1 MESTNARAPVLLAA
15 IMLNPLHGSAPQK
28 EPINFVTIIVVT
40 IVLLSGAPSSFATT
54 KGLSQIVTPDLQPEG
69 DLSLS
74 LQIQDKRI
82 ANPYQLQAELG
93 LTKWAEVAVF
103 RGFQPDEWILGTEI
117 GLLTKEPWL
126 LSVGFVNW
134 SPHLDVDPQ
143 PYIEL
148 GYYTEHNKFIVGA
161 IHAGYKNEAILGYA
175 YDFNQRWRLQADF
188 QSGSEN
194 SSTIGFTCNV
204 TPDFQFNPAI
214 YFSNDDLSRV
224 FGYIVFTYTFHLW
237 GGAKETS
244 STLTKHVEHVPGA
257 K

>member
-1 MESTNARAPVLLAA
+1 MLLMSLAN
-15 IMLNPLHGSAPQK
+15 IPSAM
-28 EPINFVTIIVVT
+28 
-40 IVLLSGAPSSFATT
+40 ATT
-54 KGLSQIVTPDLQPEG
+54 KGLSQIVTPDLQGEG

-82 ANPYQLQAELG
+82 ANPYELQAELG

-117 GLLTKEPWL
+117 GLLTKEPYL

-134 SPHLDVDPQ
+134 SPHLGVDPQ
-143 PYIEL
+143 PYIEA
-148 GYYTEHNKFIVGA
+148 GYYTEHHKVIVGA

-175 YDFNQRWRLQADF
+175 YDFNKTWRVQVDF

-214 YFSNDDLSRV
+214 YFSNDDPRRLM
-224 FGYIVFTYTFHLW
+224 GYIVFTYTFHLW
-237 GGAKETS
+237 GGKRDVTPVATHTS
-244 STLTKHVEHVPGA
+244 AVK
-257 K
+257 